1 MNSDWLSNPQPQ
13 RREDPQTQ
21 QTGPFGFQFFDT
33 QNLDPNT
40 HQDAPTLPD
49 PPYFRQPYRDRYAS
63 ISSED
68 KQILQP
74 EPKRPRRDA
83 FHPSDPNPADFAYVS
98 SPESAVPSHQI
109 LPSQR
114 DVHTPGITSPS
125 SATHDP
131 QPSSHPLPWGSDPSF
146 GPEGYS
152 PHPDT
157 PTHDAMEN
165 NLTDLYMSWVDLSV
179 EEPQDSTDGERAL
192 AEPDNVGGR
201 RKSFREERGDGARPS
216 SRRRLQHILS
226 ERNRRTQQSKLYDE
240 ICALVPGVCP
250 KRRRKSEVLMRA
262 AEWLEEL
269 TEGNRRL
276 MEQLEHLKEDEGE
289 RL

>member
-1 MNSDWLSNPQPQ
+1 MNHNQYPKPHGGMGDQP
-13 RREDPQTQ
+13 PATQ
-21 QTGPFGFQFFDT
+21 QPEGPFGFQFFNP
-33 QNLDPNT
+33 QNHDSALSF
-40 HQDAPTLPD
+40 PD
-49 PPYFRQPYRDRYAS
+49 PPPYFQQPYRDHYAS
-63 ISSED
+63 IPSED
-68 KQILQP
+68 RQILQP
-74 EPKRPRRDA
+74 EPKRPRHYS
-83 FHPSDPNPADFAYVS
+83 FHPPDPSSVDFAYVS
-98 SPESAVPSHQI
+98 SPESVVPNHQI

-114 DVHTPGITSPS
+114 DTHTPGVTSS
-125 SATHDP
+125 SPATHDP
-131 QPSSHPLPWGSDPSF
+131 QLSALALSWGSDPSF

-157 PTHDAMEN
+157 PSHDAMEN
-165 NLTDLYMSWVDLSV
+165 SLTELYMSWVDFSV
-179 EEPQDSTDGERAL
+179 EESADATDADRTLLEMDKPGR
-192 AEPDNVGGR
+192 R
-201 RKSFREERGDGARPS
+201 RKSFREGGGDGGRPS

-276 MEQLEHLKEDEGE
+276 MEQLEHLNEDDE
-289 RL
+289 